1 MEQKVAS
8 ENIESTGRACVYCG
22 QRGNLTNEHVVPD
35 FYHKTFGETISI
47 VKTPSGD
54 KAIPSPQEIGDVCA
68 NCNNAALSRLDSYL
82 ADLTK
87 KYFSTIV
94 KPGDRIQF
102 AHDSDLLLRTML
114 KVAYNVARTR
124 NQPIEV
130 FQEAREFILGENPRP
145 SGFRVF
151 VQVLVPTPARKTHL
165 PVTPGTTEIPP
176 LPWRADLYDVR
187 SLPGLKFACSVS
199 FMSYRFFI
207 LREDAN
213 VPTTIRN
220 RSVVRWLKENKGAT
234 ELTDKGRAT
243 LYPSSVTV
251 LDALKGN
258 PTFETQLAKARKL
271 KADMK
276 LTNSARRN
284 R

>member
-1 MEQKVAS
+1 VEQQVALD
-8 ENIESTGRACVYCG
+8 NTESTGRSCVYCG
-22 QRGNLTNEHVVPD
+22 QRRNLTNEHVVPD

-68 NCNNAALSRLDSYL
+68 NCNNGALSRVDSYL

-102 AHDSDLLLRTML
+102 VYDSDLLLRTML

-130 FQEAREFILGENPRP
+130 FQEASEFILGEKPRP

-151 VQVLVPTPARKTHL
+151 LQLLVPTPARKTDLHL
-165 PVTPGTTEIPP
+165 EPGTTEVPP
-176 LPWRADLYDVR
+176 LPWRADVYDV
-187 SLPGLKFACSVS
+187 SGFPGLAFARSVS

-207 LREDAN
+207 VREDIK
-213 VPTTIRN
+213 VPAAVRK
-220 RSVVRWLKENKGAT
+220 RSVARWLKQNKGAN
-234 ELTDKGRAT
+234 ELTNKGSAT
-243 LYPSSVTV
+243 VYASSVTV

-258 PTFETQLAKARKL
+258 PTFEAQLAKARKL
-271 KADMK
+271 KAEMERK
-276 LTNSARRN
+276 RKP
-284 R
+284 

>member
-1 MEQKVAS
+1 MEQKVALD
-8 ENIESTGRACVYCG
+8 NTESTGRACVYCG

-54 KAIPSPQEIGDVCA
+54 KAIPSPQEVGDVCA
-68 NCNNAALSRLDSYL
+68 NCNNGALSRVDSYL

-102 AHDSDLLLRTML
+102 AYDSDLLLRTML

-124 NQPIEV
+124 NQSIEV
-130 FQEAREFILGENPRP
+130 FQEARGFILGEKPRP
-145 SGFRVF
+145 SRFRVF
-151 VQVLVPTPARKTHL
+151 LQLLVPTPARKTEL
-165 PVTPGTTEIPP
+165 PLKPGTTEVPP
-176 LPWRADLYDVR
+176 LPWRADLYDV
-187 SLPGLKFACSVS
+187 SGFPGLSFAGSLS

-207 LREDAN
+207 LRENESMPAN
-213 VPTTIRN
+213 VRK
-220 RSVVRWLKENKGAT
+220 RSVASWLKQNKGAT
-234 ELTDKGRAT
+234 ELTSKGIVTVYA
-243 LYPSSVTV
+243 SSVTV

-258 PTFETQLAKARKL
+258 PTFEMQLAKARTL
-271 KADMK
+271 KAEMQVKDSK
-276 LTNSARRN
+276 RRN